1 MIRQLLKPP
10 LKIDNG
16 TVDNCVKELHFK
28 NAFGIR
34 DSFITSFIV
43 EELTPPRPSNALGFE
58 NSFNIK
64 LPCKFLCIGDSIFK
78 ATLAELFDPSLFF
91 SRTSIAIPRCMSLFC
106 SNSLT
111 VLIRK
116 RMSYQKSQ
124 SELIRDSA
132 SLFVCGSFVDSTTLR
147 RVS

>member
-78 ATLAELFDPSLFF
+78 ATLAELFDPLLFF
-91 SRTSIAIPRCMSLFC
+91 FQNIDC
-106 SNSLT
+106 NSKMCVT
-111 VLIRK
+111 VL
-116 RMSYQKSQ
+116 Q
-124 SELIRDSA
+124 
-132 SLFVCGSFVDSTTLR
+132 
-147 RVS
+147 